1 MLKYKLSQIK
11 KISKKILSNLVESLK
26 NYDSNYWS
34 IYYSEDFGSIHFQ
47 IGEYNIAEIGNGYV
61 SLIVDGIFFDMKD
74 FTVSGRYSESFHRKH
89 SVLEESHSDF
99 SEVSNRKFESL
110 LRKDPNSECSHD

>member
-1 MLKYKLSQIK
+1 MIFYKSIFKVSYRMSKATLQSNYSLNENIQENTNIASEDLLKQEVVIQN
-11 KISKKILSNLVESLK
+11 KKILSNLVESLK

-61 SLIVDGIFFDMKD
+61 SFIVDGLFFDMKD
-74 FTVSGRYSESFHRKH
+74 FKY
-89 SVLEESHSDF
+89 
-99 SEVSNRKFESL
+99 L
-110 LRKDPNSECSHD
+110 LKTLKT